1 MGLVVNMRLKAG
13 RMMLHR
19 RMGALRR
26 MKQDF
31 SLDGVRKIGILWDA
45 SYENDFQHLAAL
57 KRQLSESGKS
67 VEVIAWIPGRDV
79 PDKLTGL
86 SYMKFLRKA
95 DLNWAYL
102 PVSGDANKF
111 LETKYDLL
119 IDVNPSSLFQLS
131 ALAALSAAPMK
142 VGPDL
147 TDEPENAPYDLMIRA
162 PKPFSIAL
170 FIDQAMHYLS
180 LIGSP
185 RTRA

>member
-1 MGLVVNMRLKAG
+1 MGFFVNLRLKAG

-86 SYMKFLRKA
+86 SYMKFLRKPISTG
-95 DLNWAYL
+95 LTSRF
-102 PVSGDANKF
+102 PVTQISF
-111 LETKYDLL
+111 LKRNMTC
-119 IDVNPSSLFQLS
+119 S
-131 ALAALSAAPMK
+131 
-142 VGPDL
+142 
-147 TDEPENAPYDLMIRA
+147 
-162 PKPFSIAL
+162 
-170 FIDQAMHYLS
+170 
-180 LIGSP
+180 
-185 RTRA
+185 